1 MRAFAGG
8 VESLLTAMTAPPL
21 PPRVPLTTCEP
32 SGTIHSSEPIGL
44 AVFALIGL
52 LGGAHCLGMCGP
64 LVSTYADRMRT
75 DGAGG
80 TRSGGGSGGDGENG
94 GNRRPA
100 GRRDDHLTVRQ
111 VRQHGLFNLGRAASY
126 AAIGALFGLAGS
138 LVFVTGRTVT
148 AVAADVHAL
157 TGIAVGGV
165 IVAIGLRYA
174 LRLEMQSL
182 PVPGLDAASGFVTG
196 RIVPRVDAWVGDWRI
211 VGLGAAHGFLPC
223 PLLYPA
229 FLYAF
234 VQGSAP
240 GGAVA
245 LGALGL
251 GTVPAMFL
259 FGTVFQSVSVAT
271 RLRLHRALGV
281 AFVALGYIPL
291 QHGLATLGVPLPH
304 PPIPY
309 YAPL

>member
-1 MRAFAGG
+1 MCALAGA
-8 VESLLTAMTAPPL
+8 VDALSVLTRIAMTA
-21 PPRVPLTTCEP
+21 TCEP

-44 AVFALIGL
+44 GVFLLIGL

-64 LVSTYADRMRT
+64 LVSTYADRMR
-75 DGAGG
+75 
-80 TRSGGGSGGDGENG
+80 SGGGEASSGRHG
-94 GNRRPA
+94 
-100 GRRDDHLTVRQ
+100 DHLTVRQ
-111 VRQHGLFNLGRAASY
+111 VRQHALFNIGRAASY
-126 AAIGALFGLAGS
+126 AALGALFGLAGS
-138 LVFVTGRTVT
+138 VVFVTGRTVT
-148 AVAADVHAL
+148 TIAADVHAL
-157 TGIAVGGV
+157 TGILIGGV

-182 PVPGLDAASGFVTG
+182 PVPGLDSVSGFVTR
-196 RIVPRVDAWVGDWRI
+196 RIVPRVDAWVGDLRI
-211 VGLGAAHGFLPC
+211 AGLGAAHGLLPC

-234 VQGSAP
+234 VQGSAL
-240 GGAVA
+240 GGAAA

-251 GTVPAMFL
+251 GTIPALFL
-259 FGTVFQSVSVAT
+259 FGTVFQSVGVET
-271 RLRLHRALGV
+271 RLRMHRVLGV

-309 YAPL
+309 YSPL

>member
-1 MRAFAGG
+1 MRAFLPTQAP
-8 VESLLTAMTAPPL
+8 LT
-21 PPRVPLTTCEP
+21 TTCEP
-32 SGTIHSSEPIGL
+32 SGTIYSSEPVGL
-44 AVFALIGL
+44 TVFLLIGL

-64 LVSTYADRMRT
+64 LVTTYADRMR
-75 DGAGG
+75 AG
-80 TRSGGGSGGDGENG
+80 GGDGSG
-94 GNRRPA
+94 SSA

-111 VRQHGLFNLGRAASY
+111 VRQHALFNAGRATSY
-126 AAIGALFGLAGS
+126 AALGGLFGLAGS

-148 AVAADVHAL
+148 TIADDVHAL
-157 TGIAVGGV
+157 VGLLVGGV
-165 IVAIGLRYA
+165 IIAIGLRYA
-174 LRLEMQSL
+174 LHLKLQSL
-182 PVPGLDAASGFVTG
+182 PVPGLARASGFVTS
-196 RIVPRVDAWVGDWRI
+196 RIVPRVDTWVGNWRI
-211 VGLGAAHGFLPC
+211 VGLGAAHGLLPC

-234 VQGSAP
+234 VQGSAL

-245 LGALGL
+245 LGALGV

-259 FGTVFQSVSVAT
+259 FGTVFQSISVET
-271 RLRLHRALGV
+271 RMRMHRALGA

-309 YAPL
+309 YAPF

>member
-1 MRAFAGG
+1 MRALAGA
-8 VESLLTAMTAPPL
+8 VDSQSLSLRVAMAA
-21 PPRVPLTTCEP
+21 TCEP
-32 SGTIHSSEPIGL
+32 SGAIHSGEPIGIG
-44 AVFALIGL
+44 VFLLIGL

-64 LVSTYADRMRT
+64 LVSTYADRMR
-75 DGAGG
+75 
-80 TRSGGGSGGDGENG
+80 SGGGGAGS
-94 GNRRPA
+94 
-100 GRRDDHLTVRQ
+100 GRRGDHLTVRQ
-111 VRQHGLFNLGRAASY
+111 VRQHALFNIGRAASY

-138 LVFVTGRTVT
+138 VVFVTGRTVT
-148 AVAADVHAL
+148 TVAADVHAL
-157 TGIAVGGV
+157 SGILVGGV

-174 LRLEMQSL
+174 LRLEMQSM
-182 PVPGLDAASGFVTG
+182 PVPGVDRASAFVTG
-196 RIVPRVDAWVGDWRI
+196 RIVPRVDEWVGDWRI
-211 VGLGAAHGFLPC
+211 TGLGAAHGLLPC

-234 VQGSAP
+234 VQGSAL

-251 GTVPAMFL
+251 ATVPALLL
-259 FGTVFQSVSVAT
+259 FGTVFQSVRVET
-271 RLRLHRALGV
+271 RLRMHRVLGV

-309 YAPL
+309 YSPL